1 MSTTTTN
8 LGLTKPELS
17 EQFQLSTWNGNSDII
32 DAFAGQTNTAL
43 AGKAAAADL
52 TKTTAATMELINEGA
67 KNRATVNS
75 TSGTRNVVIPV
86 SLPAG
91 EYVIRFGEIA
101 STDTDASV
109 CRVALA
115 DATDTAVWAGGTT
128 RGEDKT
134 ISVTLEAAAASIYVY
149 ASDNYNHSAG
159 DTVTITNLMIC
170 TQTDWDLS
178 QTYVPYCPTLPELY
192 AMIQALGGGSR
203 SVQQNSEPTG
213 EEER

>member
-1 MSTTTTN
+1 MSTTTPN

-17 EQFQLSTWNGNSDII
+17 EQFQLSTWNGNSDIL
-32 DAFAGQTNTAL
+32 DAYAGQVNTAL

-52 TKTTAATMELINEGA
+52 TKTTAATTQQINGGA

-75 TSGTRNVVIPV
+75 TSGTRNVTIPV

-101 STDTDASV
+101 STDTDATV

-115 DATDTAVWAGGTT
+115 DATDTAVWAGGAT

-134 ISVTLEAAAASIYVY
+134 ISVTLEAAAEMIYVY
-149 ASDNYNHSAG
+149 ASDSYNHSAG
-159 DTVTITNLMIC
+159 DTVTITDLMIC
-170 TQTDWDLS
+170 TKADWDLS

-192 AMIQALGGGSR
+192 AMILAMQ
-203 SVQQNSEPTG
+203 
-213 EEER
+213 

>member
-1 MSTTTTN
+1 MSTETAN
-8 LGLTKPELS
+8 LGLTKPSIDENFKLDD
-17 EQFQLSTWNGNSDII
+17 WNGNSDII
-32 DAFAGQTNTAL
+32 DQFAGQVNTAL
-43 AGKAAAADL
+43 TGKAAAADL
-52 TKTTAATMELINEGA
+52 TKTTAATTQQINEGC

-75 TSGTRNVVIPV
+75 TSGTRNVTIPV

-101 STDTDASV
+101 STDTDATV

-115 DATDTAVWAGGTT
+115 DATDTAVWSGGTT

-134 ISVTLEAAAASIYVY
+134 ISVTLEAAAAMLYVY

-159 DTVTITNLMIC
+159 DTVTITDLMIC
-170 TQTDWDLS
+170 TKADWDLS

-192 AMIQALGGGSR
+192 AMILAMQ
-203 SVQQNSEPTG
+203 
-213 EEER
+213 